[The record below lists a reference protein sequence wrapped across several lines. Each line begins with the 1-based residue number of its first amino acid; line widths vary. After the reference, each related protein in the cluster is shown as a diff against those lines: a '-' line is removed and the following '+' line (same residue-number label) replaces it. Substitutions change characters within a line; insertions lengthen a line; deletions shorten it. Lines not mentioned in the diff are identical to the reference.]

1 MFGLETKA
9 QEWHRDLTTLCAFFL
24 SSAVFRRCG
33 LAILKRSLQI
43 ALAVL
48 LTFSYLV
55 TAHHHSPCAPPTKT
69 IIAHRGASAY
79 APENTLPAFRLAL
92 EMGADFIEY
101 DLQVTKDKQLVV
113 LHDETLER
121 TTNVEEVFPARSRIA
136 AGDKSRKKHWYIYDF
151 TLAEIKKLDAGSW
164 AGANFKD
171 TPVPTF
177 QETLDIIRGR
187 AGHFIELKKPDDY
200 NARGVDMERLVLA
213 QLERNNLAN
222 PDSQARPPIIIQS
235 FSARSLQK
243 IAAELKSPLPLHLL
257 TSADDKDGWLTRD
270 GLAKVKR
277 FCAGISPHKTSLSKN
292 PEIVTWAHE
301 LGLRVTPYTFT
312 AAPEEAQSLR
322 AEMFR
327 FLYTLKADGVITDN
341 PDVAEK
347 AKRN

>member
-1 MFGLETKA
+1 M
-9 QEWHRDLTTLCAFFL
+9 DI
-24 SSAVFRRCG
+24 AV
-33 LAILKRSLQI
+33 LKRSFHI

-48 LTFSYLV
+48 LTFSYST
-55 TAHHHSPCAPPTKT
+55 TAQQQTQNASSAKT

-79 APENTLPAFRLAL
+79 APENTLPAFRLAFD
-92 EMGADFIEY
+92 MGADFIEY

-113 LHDETLER
+113 LHDQTLER
-121 TTNVEEVFPARSRIA
+121 TTNVEELFPARGRIA
-136 AGDKSRKKHWYIYDF
+136 PGDKSGKKHWYIYDF
-151 TLAEIKKLDAGSW
+151 SLAEIKKLDAGSW
-164 AGANFKD
+164 TGANFKD
-171 TPVPTF
+171 TTVPTF
-177 QETLDIIRGR
+177 QETLDIARGR
-187 AGHFIELKKPDDY
+187 AGHFIELKAPDEY
-200 NARGVDMERLVLA
+200 NARGVDMERLVIA
-213 QLERNNLAN
+213 QLERNKLAK
-222 PDSQARPPIIIQS
+222 PDLQTRTPIVIQS

-257 TSADDKDGWLTRD
+257 TTADDKDGWLTRD
-270 GLAKVKR
+270 GLVKVKH

-322 AEMFR
+322 ADMFR

-347 AKRN
+347 AKTK